1 MNISKRANVIRVTM
15 STAKARKIMNTVLG
29 PCADY
34 AADPLLQDVYLRG
47 VRDVLG
53 KGLGFEFRRA
63 VLSGDMRRVARF
75 CSDGWRVLPNDAGS
89 SPAASARKTNSTERK
104 ERQTMSEQNNEND
117 NIEQDVFAEV
127 LKTAFAALYG
137 DTATRRLAAGDI
149 IHALASAYPG
159 VGAAK
164 GQHGDAPARS
174 EEPTGWDR
182 FLTVAP
188 GLKLQRFGAP
198 GQPTLYVGKRVLP
211 DQTKNPAQV
220 FELIVRRGGF
230 VEAYEGELPLFNFEC
245 RGAQWKR
252 EYLAVKALKALLA
265 ARRKDHA
272 RNRRRRKNRAAR
284 AAAEKAGCPF

>member
-1 MNISKRANVIRVTM
+1 MN
-15 STAKARKIMNTVLG
+15 
-29 PCADY
+29 
-34 AADPLLQDVYLRG
+34 
-47 VRDVLG
+47 
-53 KGLGFEFRRA
+53 
-63 VLSGDMRRVARF
+63 
-75 CSDGWRVLPNDAGS
+75 
-89 SPAASARKTNSTERK
+89 
-104 ERQTMSEQNNEND
+104 EQNNENG

-149 IHALASAYPG
+149 VHALASAYPG

-164 GQHGDAPARS
+164 DAHGATSARG

-188 GLKLQRFGAP
+188 GLRLSRYGAP
-198 GQPTLYVGKRVLP
+198 GQPTIYVGKRVLP
-211 DQTKNPAQV
+211 DNAANPAQV
-220 FELIVRRGGF
+220 FELKVFRNRQIA
-230 VEAYEGELPLFNFEC
+230 EAYENGRHLFSLEFG
-245 RGAQWKR
+245 GAHWIR
-252 EYLAVKALKALLA
+252 EYLAVKALKTLLA